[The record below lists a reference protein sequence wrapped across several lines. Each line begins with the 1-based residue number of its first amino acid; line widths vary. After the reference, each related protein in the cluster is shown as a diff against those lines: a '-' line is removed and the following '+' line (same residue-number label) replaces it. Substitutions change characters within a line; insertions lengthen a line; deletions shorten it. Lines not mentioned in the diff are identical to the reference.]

1 MVQIIVSAIPAS
13 LKYTPEISC
22 KVSYVPIVARM
33 GTQSCLILRML
44 GSRSIND
51 NINSPIIPF
60 HYNFYPRGYYY
71 LVEKKD
77 TFELKVAM
85 AKQGSFA

>member
-1 MVQIIVSAIPAS
+1 MVPIVKPAIPDNI
-13 LKYTPEISC
+13 KYTPVLPC
-22 KVSYVPIVARM
+22 KVSYVAMVARM
-33 GTQSCLILRML
+33 GTQSRLILRML

-77 TFELKVAM
+77 TFELEVAM

>member
-1 MVQIIVSAIPAS
+1 MVQINESAIPAS
-13 LKYTPEISC
+13 LKYTPVISC
-22 KVSYVPIVARM
+22 KVSYVPVVARM
-33 GTQSCLILRML
+33 GTQSRLILRML

-77 TFELKVAM
+77 SFELEVAM
-85 AKQGSFA
+85 AKQRSFA